1 MGYTVRLAS
10 STQFSNR
17 CEYTLVY
24 LFLGTYETNNIATNQ
39 KNKQKQQNKKLFVTD
54 LAFSNKMPNQVNTV
68 LYHGEPRLQSLV
80 SKLFFYRDINT
91 IWGGYYL
98 Q

>member
-1 MGYTVRLAS
+1 MKPITLQQTRKINK
-10 STQFSNR
+10 SNK
-17 CEYTLVY
+17 
-24 LFLGTYETNNIATNQ
+24 I
-39 KNKQKQQNKKLFVTD
+39 KKLIVTD

>member
-1 MGYTVRLAS
+1 MIPITLQQTRKINK
-10 STQFSNR
+10 SNK
-17 CEYTLVY
+17 
-24 LFLGTYETNNIATNQ
+24 I
-39 KNKQKQQNKKLFVTD
+39 KKLFVTD

-91 IWGGYYL
+91 IWGAYYL